1 LTAWQSFQMISL
13 AQWAYA
19 IGLAGLFWACGPSL
33 VAWVLLA
40 DFIALL
46 AIAGAMDFALI
57 EEGGAR
63 WSMLVVWVAT
73 AAVMAML
80 PGAGRVIAAICAV
93 AIMAFVALL
102 FLGVQIGT
110 TSAILNLASFIII
123 GVAGFGI
130 GGDSGAGRRFHPV
143 PLPLEVSGGNLG
155 VGEGGVAHGARM
167 LSQGGGGLN

>member
-1 LTAWQSFQMISL
+1 MISP

-19 IGLAGLFWACGPSL
+19 IGLAGLFWARGPSL

-57 EEGGAR
+57 EEAGAR

-73 AAVMAML
+73 AAVMAVL
-80 PGAGRVIAAICAV
+80 PGAGKVIAVICAV
-93 AIMAFVALL
+93 SIMAFVALF
-102 FLGVQIGT
+102 FLGVQTGT
-110 TSAILNLASFIII
+110 TSAILNVASFIIL
-123 GVAGFGI
+123 GVAWLGI

-143 PLPLEVSGGNLG
+143 PLPVEVSGGNLG
-155 VGEGGVAHGARM
+155 MGEGGVARGARM
-167 LSQGGGGLN
+167 LSQDRGGVN